1 MKPLSRRE
9 FFRTTALVG
18 LGAFAAACS
27 KKVRK
32 ITGAQ
37 TLAQVT
43 SGHAQTVQMNS
54 AGFEVLSGKPDRLV
68 FNLIDPS
75 SGNAITASTATLWI
89 ARDQTSA
96 ATGPL
101 TANYRSEGLPADR
114 GFYEVLL
121 TIPSD
126 GTWLAVAEA
135 QRAGKSAP
143 DFGATQF
150 QVGPRSTMPK
160 PGDHARSVPTP
171 TYSDHRGV
179 NPICTAKPQCSMHA
193 ISLDLALK
201 SGKPTVLIIST
212 PAFCSSQLCGP
223 ETDVVQSV
231 SKGFAGR
238 INFVHVEVYRDNKA
252 ATIQQQILSPAAAQ
266 WRLDEEPVIYYID
279 AAGLIKSRTIGPAYT
294 SEVRTAATALVA

>member
-9 FFRTTALVG
+9 FFRATALVG
-18 LGAFAAACS
+18 LGAFAVACS

-37 TLAQVT
+37 SLAQIT
-43 SGHAQTVQMNS
+43 NGHAQTVQMNS
-54 AGFEVLSGKPDRLV
+54 AGFEILSGKPDRLV

-75 SGNAITASTATLWI
+75 SGNAIVTSTATVWI
-89 ARDQTSA
+89 AKDQQSA

-101 TANYRSEGLPADR
+101 TANYRSEGLPPDK

-135 QRAGKSAP
+135 QRAGKSTS

-150 QVGPRSTMPK
+150 QVGPHSTMPK
-160 PGDHARSVPTP
+160 PGDQARSVATP

-193 ISLDLALK
+193 ISLDVALK
-201 SGKPTVLIIST
+201 SGKPTVLIIAT
-212 PAFCSSQLCGP
+212 PQFCQSALCGP

-231 SKGFAGR
+231 SKSFAGR
-238 INFVHVEVYRDNKA
+238 INFVHVEVYKDNKA
-252 ATIQQQILSPAAAQ
+252 TTIQQQLLSPGATQ

-279 AAGLIKSRTIGPAYT
+279 AAGLIRGRTIGPAYT
-294 SEVRTAATALVA
+294 SEVRAAATALLS